1 VTSVLL
7 IVGGFL
13 IGGAYSVWQQG
24 ASNREPRKARQAKGF
39 AAALV
44 VCALLALLGGV
55 LRLV

>member
-1 VTSVLL
+1 VASGLL

-24 ASNREPRKARQAKGF
+24 AGNREPRKARQAKGF
-39 AAALV
+39 AATLLV
-44 VCALLALLGGV
+44 LAVLALLGGV